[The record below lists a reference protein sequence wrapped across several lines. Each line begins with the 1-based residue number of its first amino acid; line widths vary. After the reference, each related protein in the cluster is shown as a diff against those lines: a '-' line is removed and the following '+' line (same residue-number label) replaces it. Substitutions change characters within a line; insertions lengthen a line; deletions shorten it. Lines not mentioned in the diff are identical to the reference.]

1 MININTDNARYH
13 LNLLKPF
20 QAARLVIA
28 ALQNKDIIDHYSTI
42 SKIKNKSLHMVLAT
56 KPPLFSK
63 LHWYGGLFFVMIHS
77 HELKSNP
84 KRYVHLKMGAGST
97 VITWYS
103 SETEAVDDLKAKGY
117 VISKGSTSKKN
128 V

>member
-28 ALQNKDIIDHYSTI
+28 ASQNKDIIRHYNVI
-42 SKIKNKSLHMVLAT
+42 SKIKDKTLTMVLASRPAD
-56 KPPLFSK
+56 KK
-63 LHWYGGLFFVMIHS
+63 LHWYGGLFFVMMHS

-84 KRYVHLKMGAGST
+84 KRYVHLKMGGGTT
-97 VITWYS
+97 VITWYR
-103 SETEAVDDLKAKGY
+103 SETEAVDDFKAKGY
-117 VISKGSTSKKN
+117 LISKGNTSK
-128 V
+128 